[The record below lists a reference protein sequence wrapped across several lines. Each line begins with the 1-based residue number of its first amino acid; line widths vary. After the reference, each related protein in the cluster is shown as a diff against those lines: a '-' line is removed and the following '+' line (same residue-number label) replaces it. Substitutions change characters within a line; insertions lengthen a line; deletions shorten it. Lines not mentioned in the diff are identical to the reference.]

1 MFRYLFLTMFSFVSL
16 VEGSFRS
23 MEDHGSS
30 HEEAKAHP
38 GLGAAVLV
46 VQYGR
51 DFIDVSISNGIYIAP
66 GKVLTHSHERFE
78 IGKTYV
84 VSPFAGF
91 KNFPCKVDMTIAG
104 DSFSHTTQY
113 LLHKLVSSKE
123 HCRKVKGITFPTDR
137 TKVDYHPVSRELD
150 PNDPESL
157 EFVADYEGYVHGE
170 VIAPLPIIRD
180 EGFAIV
186 GSDFCIL
193 DIEPFP
199 DHPTAKLYSGAAR
212 ETEEKF
218 PITVLGYSFQ
228 THVCDGSDHLL
239 QNSFSRIAQE
249 IKAGRI
255 AQEIKADGKRDAKFE
270 MLIPARVTCFSQSV
284 RQINDK
290 FVAEA
295 VCGATRTKPA
305 GISGDEIFD
314 KERTNPEVQAVIVGG
329 LSGSGV
335 YIGDELIGLV
345 SYAHKC
351 NLTEFIER
359 ELIKAR
365 ADSDNLRIAAYTAMH
380 PSTIR
385 HPLLNVH
392 QNVTAG
398 DVDALLRP
406 SVASVVPVEALT
418 TPAIA
423 KR

>member
-1 MFRYLFLTMFSFVSL
+1 MLYVCIINLKRIAMYRYLFLTMFSFVSL

-23 MEDHGSS
+23 QREHGASEDV
-30 HEEAKAHP
+30 ARAHP
-38 GLGAAVLV
+38 GFGAAVLV

-51 DFIDVSISNGIYIAP
+51 DFKDVSISNGIYIAP
-66 GKVLTHSHERFE
+66 GKVLTHSHERMQ
-78 IGKTYV
+78 IKKTYV

-91 KNFPCKVDMTIAG
+91 ENFPCEVDMTIEG

-113 LLHKLVSSKE
+113 LLPKLVSSKE

-137 TKVDYHPVSRELD
+137 TEVAYHPVRRELD

-157 EFVADYEGYVHGE
+157 EFVANYEGYVHGE

-180 EGFAIV
+180 EGVAIV

-249 IKAGRI
+249 IKA
-255 AQEIKADGKRDAKFE
+255 DGKRDAKFE

-314 KERTNPEVQAVIVGG
+314 KDRTDSDIHALIVAG

-359 ELIKAR
+359 ELIRAR
-365 ADSDNLRIAAYTAMH
+365 ADSDNIRIDAYTAMH

-392 QNVTAG
+392 QNVTKE
-398 DVDALLRP
+398 
-406 SVASVVPVEALT
+406 SVAPLLSSGAL
-418 TPAIA
+418 A
-423 KR
+423 R

>member
-1 MFRYLFLTMFSFVSL
+1 MYRYLFLTMFSFVSL

-30 HEEAKAHP
+30 HEEAKTHP

-46 VQYGR
+46 VQYGL
-51 DFIDVSISNGIYIAP
+51 DFSDVTVFNGTYIAP
-66 GKVLTHSHERFE
+66 GKVLTHSHERFK
-78 IGKTYV
+78 ISKTYV

-91 KNFPCKVDMTIAG
+91 ENFPCKVDMTIEG
-104 DSFSHTTQY
+104 DSFSHTTEY
-113 LLHKLVSSKE
+113 LVTKLVSSEE

-137 TKVDYHPVSRELD
+137 TEVDYHPVRRELD

-180 EGFAIV
+180 EGKAIV

-239 QNSFSRIAQE
+239 QNSFRRIAQE
-249 IKAGRI
+249 IKAAG
-255 AQEIKADGKRDAKFE
+255 ERDAKFE

-314 KERTNPEVQAVIVGG
+314 KDRTDSDIHALIVAG

-359 ELIKAR
+359 ELIRAR
-365 ADSDNLRIAAYTAMH
+365 ADSENIRIYAYTAMH

-392 QNVTAG
+392 QNVTKE
-398 DVDALLRP
+398 
-406 SVASVVPVEALT
+406 SVAPLLSSGAL
-418 TPAIA
+418 A
-423 KR
+423 R